1 MLEVLKVYFL
11 ELWWPLMQLI
21 IIWCFWQFW
30 QLVKTRNFIELD
42 CHVLDF
48 VVLYI
53 SLNRMEGQVQVTI
66 TLFYVSILLWKWE
79 ARCSGAAIYF
89 IFYMILKRTIS
100 SFSIGKMSVSDF
112 LFMKGTNFAISSCQ
126 IKLMYKDINYRSLS
140 LNTTLYFLI

>member
-1 MLEVLKVYFL
+1 M
-11 ELWWPLMQLI
+11 
-21 IIWCFWQFW
+21 
-30 QLVKTRNFIELD
+30 
-42 CHVLDF
+42 
-48 VVLYI
+48 
-53 SLNRMEGQVQVTI
+53 QVTI

-100 SFSIGKMSVSDF
+100 SFSIEKMSVSDF

-140 LNTTLYFLI
+140 LNTTLYFLILVLPYFHTLKFIGDNCCYIVLINLSLFCSSLLFILFMFPFTFIFLLKFGIIIKLR